1 MKGLPA
7 LYKVLLLG
15 VASLGILVY
24 SAHAQDQTVTGEVT
38 DASSGEA
45 LPGVNI
51 VVKGTTIG
59 TATDSDGAYRLSV
72 PSLSDTLVF
81 SFVGYQPRE
90 IPIDGRTV
98 VDAAL
103 QVEAVIGDE
112 VLVIGYGTQ
121 REENVTG
128 AVTPIDGAEL
138 AEQSSVQTSAA
149 LMGRAPGVTVTQNSG
164 QPGENQGT
172 IRIRGIGTLGGNA
185 KNNPLVLID
194 GVPGDIDNVPASD
207 IENISVLKDAASAAI
222 YGSRAAN
229 GVILVTT
236 KRGQRGGG
244 FQVSYNSRAGIQT
257 ATGQPEYV
265 EGGEFMR
272 LENLGATNLGK
283 EPVWSEEYIEE
294 WEANHETNPDQYPN
308 TDWVETVFSETATQ
322 MQHALSISGGTG
334 SVLYRGSLQYDSE
347 TAEIVNF
354 ENQRYSARLNTDVD
368 VADDFSF
375 NFDFNAVREDQ
386 QEPAQG
392 INLVTRQAYRVPP
405 VYAARYS
412 NGLYGPGFS
421 PRNPLAA
428 AESGGLNSIEHYTIR
443 GRLRA
448 SYEPVSGLQFNVQYA
463 PEYDNLFV
471 KDMTKQWTA
480 HDPEGNELFNF
491 PSTAS
496 LNRNYSR
503 SFTQN
508 LNITGSYQHAIE
520 SHNFEVL
527 GGYELVD
534 FRTDFFDAFRDDFT
548 LQDFEQLNA
557 GSQANQQN
565 SGSAAENSLMS
576 VFGRLSYDYDA
587 KYLLEANLRYDGS
600 SRFLED
606 NRWGLFPSVSAG
618 WRISEESFMQPV
630 EAIDELKVRGSWGQL
645 GNQKIGNYP
654 FAALV
659 NLGQNFIFGGSVVSG
674 AAQLDLANADI
685 SWESTTTSNVGVD
698 ATLLR
703 NRVDLSFD
711 WFTRTTNDILLQLP
725 IPRIIG
731 LDAPFQ
737 NAGEVNNSG
746 WELSVGYND
755 AIGRDFTY
763 DVSFNISDIENEVID
778 LRGAGPFISGTSII
792 REGDPI
798 NSIYGFEADGLF
810 QSQEEIDSHAEQS
823 GQIAPGDIK
832 YVDQNGDGTINA
844 DDRVIIG
851 NPFPNY
857 NYGFD
862 VSAGY
867 RGFDVSA
874 FFQGVGSQDVLLQG
888 DATWALSNAGKVTT
902 WQAEQYWRP
911 EKPDNDYPRLTQTTS
926 QNNFQTS
933 SFWVYDASYLRL
945 RSLQVGYTIPD
956 TWAEAISA
964 REFRVY
970 VVGQNLFTVLDNMPP
985 GIDPNVP
992 NATPGAFFPIQKVYS
1007 VGVNLSF

>member
-1 MKGLPA
+1 MKRRTS
-7 LYKVLLLG
+7 LYKVLLLSVALLG
-15 VASLGILVY
+15 VLVL
-24 SAHAQDQTVTGEVT
+24 SARAQDQTVTGEVT
-38 DASSGEA
+38 DATSGEA

-51 VVKGTTIG
+51 VVKGTTVG
-59 TATDSDGAYRLSV
+59 TATANDGTYQLSV
-72 PSLSDTLVF
+72 PSLRDTLVF

-90 IPIDGRTV
+90 IPIEGRTT

-103 QVEAVIGDE
+103 QVEAVIGEE
-112 VLVIGYGTQ
+112 VLVVGYGTQ

-128 AVTPIDGAEL
+128 AVQPIDGAEL
-138 AEQSSVQTSAA
+138 EEQATVQTSAA

-172 IRIRGIGTLGGNA
+172 IRIRGIGTLGGDS

-194 GVPGDIDNVPASD
+194 GVPGNIDNVLASD
-207 IENISVLKDAASAAI
+207 IESISVLKDAASAAI

-229 GVILVTT
+229 GVVLVTT

-244 FQVSYNSRAGIQT
+244 FRVTYNSRVGVQT

-265 EGGEFMR
+265 DGGEFMR

-294 WEANHETNPDQYPN
+294 WEANHETNPDQYPD
-308 TDWVETVFSETATQ
+308 TDWVETVFSETAMQ
-322 MQHALSISGGTG
+322 MQHGLSISGGTG
-334 SVLYRGSLQYDSE
+334 SVLYRGSLQYTTE
-347 TAEIVNF
+347 TAEIANF
-354 ENQRYSARLNTDVD
+354 ENQQYSARLNTDVNVTD
-368 VADDFSF
+368 NFSF

-428 AESGGLNSIEHYTIR
+428 AESGGLNGVEHYTIR

-448 SYEPVSGLQFNVQYA
+448 SYEPVNGLQFNVQYA

-471 KDMTKQWTA
+471 RDMTKQWTA
-480 HDPEGNELFNF
+480 YDPEGNELFNF

-496 LNRNYSR
+496 LNQFYSR
-503 SFTQN
+503 SFTHN
-508 LNITGSYQHAIE
+508 LNITGSYQRMVEAH
-520 SHNFEVL
+520 SFNVL
-527 GGYELVD
+527 GGYELID
-534 FRTDFFDAFRDDFT
+534 FRTDFFDAFRDDFS

-576 VFGRLSYDYDA
+576 VFGRVNYDYDA

-606 NRWGLFPSVSAG
+606 ERWGLFPSFSVG

-630 EAIDELKVRGSWGQL
+630 GVFDELKVRASWGQL
-645 GNQKIGNYP
+645 GNQEIGNYP

-659 NLGQNFIFGGSVVSG
+659 NLGQNFLFGGSVVSG
-674 AAQLDLANADI
+674 AAQLDLANSAI
-685 SWESTTTSNVGVD
+685 SWESTTTTNVGLD
-698 ATLLR
+698 ATLLS
-703 NRVDLSFD
+703 NRLDLTFD
-711 WFTRTTNDILLQLP
+711 WFTRTTSDILLQLP

-737 NAGEVNNSG
+737 NAGEVKNSG

-755 AIGRDFTY
+755 AIGSDFTY
-763 DVSFNISDIENEVID
+763 NAAFNISDISNEVVD
-778 LRGAGPFISGTSII
+778 LRGAGPFISGSSII

-798 NSIYGFEADGLF
+798 NAIYGLEADGLF
-810 QSQEEIDSHAEQS
+810 QSQEAIDSHADQP

-857 NYGFD
+857 SYGFD
-862 VSAGY
+862 VSAEY
-867 RGFDVSA
+867 RGLDVSA

-911 EKPDNDYPRLTQTTS
+911 EEPDNDYPRLTQTTS
-926 QNNFQTS
+926 HNNFQTS

-945 RSLQVGYTIPD
+945 RTLQVGYTVPN
-956 TWAEAISA
+956 TWSDAISA
-964 REFRVY
+964 RELRVY

-1007 VGVNLSF
+1007 VGVRLGF